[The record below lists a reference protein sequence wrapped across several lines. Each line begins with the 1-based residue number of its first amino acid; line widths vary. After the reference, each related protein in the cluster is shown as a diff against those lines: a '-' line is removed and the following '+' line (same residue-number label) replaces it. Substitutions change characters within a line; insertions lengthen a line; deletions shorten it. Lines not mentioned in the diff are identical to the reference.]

1 MPGGQ
6 QFLMFESDPASAPEL
21 RVIRNWSAELRATL
35 ESH

>member
-6 QFLMFESDPASAPEL
+6 QFLMFESDPASVPEL
-21 RVIRNWSAELRATL
+21 RVNRAWPAELRATL